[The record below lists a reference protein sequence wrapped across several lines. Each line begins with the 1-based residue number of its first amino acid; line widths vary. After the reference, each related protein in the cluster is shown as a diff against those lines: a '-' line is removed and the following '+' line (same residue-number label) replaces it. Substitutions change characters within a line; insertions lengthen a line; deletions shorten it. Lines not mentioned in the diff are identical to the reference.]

1 MKGNVKLKTLKK
13 NEDNILQLIN
23 LCFPFLSQ
31 KNIKTI
37 EQYKEWK
44 TKNIYLLNILFECKT
59 HINTTIIKKN
69 YSKSFFK
76 Y

>member
-1 MKGNVKLKTLKK
+1 MKEFVEEN
-13 NEDNILQLIN
+13 
-23 LCFPFLSQ
+23 P
-31 KNIKTI
+31 
-37 EQYKEWK
+37 
-44 TKNIYLLNILFECKT
+44 KNIYLLNILFECKT